1 MMKIPVTGSRCRR
14 LLAVGWLSA
23 CCGGWAAVRAA
34 VPNGD
39 PHVIDLPTTLRLAG
53 AQNLDVQ
60 IARER
65 LREARAQ
72 QDQAT
77 LRFFPWLAPG
87 VGYRRHDGNIQDVGG
102 AIFEANKQAY
112 TVGAALTL
120 QVDLGD
126 AIYQSLAARQLAR
139 AAEESVEISRQDEVL
154 AAATG
159 YLELARA
166 EASIAVL
173 RDGLRIAEDYA
184 AQVRRAVAV
193 GVAYQG
199 EVLRADLQ
207 TRKNLLQIRR
217 ADEERR
223 LAAARLAQVL
233 RLDPA
238 VDLLPAPGDLAPLAL
253 TATNAA
259 LDTLVA
265 RALGGRPEL
274 RRAAAL
280 VRSAEAGRD
289 GAVKGPWIPS
299 VGAMAYLGGLG
310 GGVNDAW
317 NNFDGTA
324 DYLLGASWRIGPGGI
339 GDRAR
344 VRSAEAREQI
354 SLLETRKVADE
365 VVRQVV
371 ASRTRVHSL
380 TDQLEITRQTVETA
394 GELLRLSRERK
405 AFDVGAVLEAV
416 QAEADLTQ
424 ARLEYLTL
432 LSAHNQAEFALRR
445 AVGEEVIETAVR

>member
-1 MMKIPVTGSRCRR
+1 MSDSVMPLLRWAGVALMSAFVLCEGAFAQVTNAG
-14 LLAVGWLSA
+14 
-23 CCGGWAAVRAA
+23 
-34 VPNGD
+34 PYT
-39 PHVIDLPTTLRLAG
+39 IDLPTALRLAG

-65 LREARAQ
+65 LREAKAQ
-72 QDQAT
+72 QDQAL

-87 VGYRRHDGNIQDVGG
+87 AGYRRHDGNIQDVAG
-102 AIFEANKQAY
+102 AVFEANKQAY

-139 AAEESVEISRQDEVL
+139 AAEESVEVSRQDEIL

-159 YLELARA
+159 YLELAKT

-173 RDGLRIAEDYA
+173 RDGLKIAEDYA
-184 AQVRRAVAV
+184 GQVQRAMEV
-193 GVAYQG
+193 GVAYKG

-207 TRKNLLQIRR
+207 TRKNQLQIRR

-223 LAAARLAQVL
+223 LAAARLAQLL

-238 VDLLPAPGDLAPLAL
+238 VDLLPTPGDLAPLTL
-253 TATNAA
+253 VATNAA

-265 RALGGRPEL
+265 QALGNRPEL
-274 RRAAAL
+274 RRASAL
-280 VRSAEAGRD
+280 VRSAEAGRN
-289 GAVKGPWIPS
+289 GAVKGPWIPT

-310 GGVNDAW
+310 GGMNSAW

-324 DYLLGASWRIGPGGI
+324 DYLLGATWRIGPGGI
-339 GDRAR
+339 GDRSR

-354 SLLETRKVADE
+354 SLLETQKVSDE
-365 VVRQVV
+365 VIRQVV
-371 ASRTRVHSL
+371 SSL
-380 TDQLEITRQTVETA
+380 NRAQSLADQLEIARQTVETA
-394 GELLRLSRERK
+394 AELLRLSRDRK
-405 AFDVGAVLEAV
+405 EFNVGAVLEAV

-432 LSAHNQAEFALRR
+432 LASHNQAQFALRR
-445 AVGEEVIETAVR
+445 ATGGETSVAGLR

>member
-1 MMKIPVTGSRCRR
+1 MNAHGVTILRWSAVAILSVFLVRERT
-14 LLAVGWLSA
+14 LAQVTNTG
-23 CCGGWAAVRAA
+23 
-34 VPNGD
+34 PYT
-39 PHVIDLPTTLRLAG
+39 IDLPTTLRLAG
-53 AQNLDVQ
+53 AQNLEVQ

-65 LREARAQ
+65 LREAKAQ
-72 QDQAT
+72 QDQAL

-87 VGYRRHDGNIQDVGG
+87 AGYRRHDGNIQDVSG

-120 QVDLGD
+120 QVDLGE
-126 AIYQSLAARQLAR
+126 AIYQSLAARQWAR
-139 AAEESVEISRQDEVL
+139 AAEESVMVARQDEVL

-159 YLELARA
+159 YLELAKT

-173 RDGLRIAEDYA
+173 RDGLRISEDYA
-184 AQVRRAVAV
+184 SQVHRAMEV
-193 GVAYQG
+193 GVAYKG

-207 TRKNLLQIRR
+207 TRKNQLQIRQ
-217 ADEERR
+217 ADEDRR
-223 LAAARLAQVL
+223 LAAARLAQLL

-238 VDLLPAPGDLAPLAL
+238 VDLLPAPGDLAPLTL
-253 TATNAA
+253 VATNAA

-265 RALGGRPEL
+265 QALGGRPEL

-280 VRSAEAGRD
+280 VRSAEAGRN

-310 GGVNDAW
+310 GGMDSAW

-324 DYLLGASWRIGPGGI
+324 NYLLGATWRIGPGGI
-339 GDRAR
+339 GDRSR

-354 SLLETRKVADE
+354 SVLETQKVSDE

-371 ASRTRVHSL
+371 SSL
-380 TDQLEITRQTVETA
+380 TRAQSLADQLEIARQTVETA
-394 GELLRLSRERK
+394 EELLRLSRDRK
-405 AFDVGAVLEAV
+405 EFNVGAVLEAV

-432 LSAHNQAEFALRR
+432 LASHNQAQFALRR
-445 AVGEEVIETAVR
+445 ATGDDPALAGLR